1 MTDSHDRDGAD
12 TANSGVT
19 SPSPAETGSARP
31 PSTLSPERP
40 LPPLPDGGLAE
51 AMPEWLRAAPASPAP
66 PTMDA
71 PPDHGLAAT
80 AQSPVAASEAHGDL
94 RDPTTYLSPDDLPAW
109 IHQLVARERA
119 TPEPTPIDQPLV
131 DAAPSVDPAGTG
143 AATAPF
149 SRHPAESPLAEG
161 DSLLARTPPGAVSD
175 SPVSAHDDTGAAVE
189 TMAPPVELR
198 TPNTAA
204 TSRGRTLLPYAIA
217 AILLVI
223 AVITYLVSNGMLR

>member
-12 TANSGVT
+12 AADSDVT

-51 AMPEWLRAAPASPAP
+51 AMPEWLRAAPESPAP
-66 PTMDA
+66 PTMEA
-71 PPDHGLAAT
+71 SPNHGLAT
-80 AQSPVAASEAHGDL
+80 SEVDGDL

-131 DAAPSVDPAGTG
+131 AAAPSVDPGGTE

-161 DSLLARTPPGAVSD
+161 DSRLARIPPGAVSD
-175 SPVSAHDDTGAAVE
+175 SPGSAHDETGAPVE

-198 TPNTAA
+198 TPNPAV
-204 TSRGRTLLPYAIA
+204 TSRGRILLPYAVA